1 MAVAR
6 CATSNANTMPFNGR
20 RLRVRSS
27 QSTKCNH
34 KRRSNAPSFSS
45 LRLPCVNSSP
55 SGSIRTDS
63 SPIHQPNT
71 KVVHTSSCVY
81 LGSASY

>member
-1 MAVAR
+1 M
-6 CATSNANTMPFNGR
+6 
-20 RLRVRSS
+20 RSS

-63 SPIHQPNT
+63 SPIKRVWVFAFLSRSSHDRRED
-71 KVVHTSSCVY
+71 KVLTRTVDQAGFTRIF
-81 LGSASY
+81 